1 MLTSK
6 CYRNEQSSRC
16 TAREFMQNDQ
26 QSIFNSLQNEGPR
39 AWLSY
44 LRPFEKGEPITG
56 LSMDV
61 VYHHAAPLAKNQSSL
76 DWAQVAIIAANLWAR
91 NSSGVERENA
101 LLWAMKLRSW
111 FISKMGSRPNHPV
124 LDKQIILSWVT
135 DGLSLPAKSAEHKAA
150 TFWEN
155 MAKAKSSTNPEDIQK
170 MVDDLHTLRQ
180 IKHRLNVAK
189 VLADCGELSDN
200 PVVSEWLKL
209 RERLP

>member
-135 DGLSLPAKSAEHKAA
+135 DGLSLRR
-150 TFWEN
+150 N
-155 MAKAKSSTNPEDIQK
+155 RRSTKPPHFGKIWQK
-170 MVDDLHTLRQ
+170 RRVQRTPKIYRKWWTTCTLFARS
-180 IKHRLNVAK
+180 NTA
-189 VLADCGELSDN
+189 
-200 PVVSEWLKL
+200 
-209 RERLP
+209 